1 MQVQEESKGGE
12 SANPSTTTTSTT
24 GAGIIKNIFAN
35 LYSPVFEFDPASPP
49 LPLEVFN
56 NSYFQFKRDGYVLKV
71 IKYQISGEDLLQI
84 LDLFSH
90 LLCIDIQSPQT
101 EKLSPSTF
109 LLIADKYGSH
119 LQSLTVGK
127 YGRFRFTEELAAGV
141 SQRCRALKELRV
153 NSYDLI

>member
-1 MQVQEESKGGE
+1 
-12 SANPSTTTTSTT
+12 
-24 GAGIIKNIFAN
+24 
-35 LYSPVFEFDPASPP
+35 VFEFNPSSPP
-49 LPLEVFN
+49 QPLEIFN
-56 NSYFQFKRDGYVLKV
+56 NSYFQFKRDGFVLKV
-71 IKYQISGEDLLQI
+71 IKYQISEEDLLQI

-101 EKLSPSTF
+101 EKLTPSAF
-109 LLIADKYGSH
+109 LFIADKYGSH

-141 SQRCRALKELRV
+141 KQRCRALKELRV